1 MCSIPVLGSRNLL
14 NGPFRRG
21 VLVFPWH
28 LPEHLTVI
36 WPSPAHFPTELKQ
49 CRKFLQ
55 RSDICG
61 DVCLTLLPNL
71 YYQGLQSSWT
81 DFKDLLLSTVSLY
94 DVLLPVTRKNTPD
107 PLPVRRK
114 LSNLKLNMVDSN
126 QTPSQVHDDW
136 LNLRQDSRIT
146 VMTLPFG

>member
-1 MCSIPVLGSRNLL
+1 MFYLNMVDYLMFSLL
-14 NGPFRRG
+14 
-21 VLVFPWH
+21 LST
-28 LPEHLTVI
+28 L
-36 WPSPAHFPTELKQ
+36 SMAHFPTELKQ

-71 YYQGLQSSWT
+71 NYQGLQSSWT

-114 LSNLKLNMVDSN
+114 LSNLKLK
-126 QTPSQVHDDW
+126 
-136 LNLRQDSRIT
+136 IT
-146 VMTLPFG
+146 VMWGHIYPEPMRCPECENIGLNLWPIQKTSFWFCRHVLH